1 MPQLP
6 CVGRWGLFARLPTV
20 LEAPLICA
28 FLIRLTMTN
37 DEIKKQILDA
47 ITSGKIQATTINFGD
62 HVEHQHRID
71 KVEAGGIGFQIIE
84 SAASSLPRPKEGRYN
99 EVREYIEKRKE
110 QDEVFKQFC
119 LSHSRKQLCE
129 FLSMEFGWHVDDHHL
144 GVNIGRNQ

>member
-1 MPQLP
+1 MLQLP
-6 CVGRWGLFARLPTV
+6 CMGKWGVSTCFADIVFHPTS
-20 LEAPLICA
+20 PYFFRI
-28 FLIRLTMTN
+28 LTMSN